1 MVPTQRLGA
10 GDVDQLPPVGAGKV
24 LTDAIQSGVIPGV
37 DLREIFRQAQQS
49 GIVRTAHAVNGGNFQ
64 AVHQGLPT
72 IDPTHVKARFC
83 VSPLYGG
90 SLCDTSI
97 CAKSMSGI
105 PVKSASMHII
115 EPCMALQ
122 LAAATITCQCLATV
136 RRFVLT
142 VLLSPLCCQAASKA
156 YTCGQVGKLKLQL

>member
-1 MVPTQRLGA
+1 MVPTKRLGA

-72 IDPTHVKARFC
+72 IDPSHVKASFF
-83 VSPLYGG
+83 VSPMMV
-90 SLCDTSI
+90 T
-97 CAKSMSGI
+97 
-105 PVKSASMHII
+105 VSAALHCVQTA
-115 EPCMALQ
+115 CMALRSSQHQSLAWHFSLQQAQ
-122 LAAATITCQCLATV
+122 LYV
-136 RRFVLT
+136 GVL
-142 VLLSPLCCQAASKA
+142 PLFGGLC
-156 YTCGQVGKLKLQL
+156 

>member
-1 MVPTQRLGA
+1 MVPTKRLGA

-72 IDPTHVKARFC
+72 LDPTHVKAGFFVCPIMVAVSAAIHC
-83 VSPLYGG
+83 VQ
-90 SLCDTSI
+90 T
-97 CAKSMSGI
+97 AR
-105 PVKSASMHII
+105 
-115 EPCMALQ
+115 MALQ
-122 LAAATITCQCLATV
+122 SSQHHACSRALHAT
-136 RRFVLT
+136 
-142 VLLSPLCCQAASKA
+142 
-156 YTCGQVGKLKLQL
+156 

>member
-1 MVPTQRLGA
+1 MVPTKRLGA

-72 IDPTHVKARFC
+72 LDPTHVKAGFFVCPIMVAVSAAIHC
-83 VSPLYGG
+83 VQTA
-90 SLCDTSI
+90 C
-97 CAKSMSGI
+97 M
-105 PVKSASMHII
+105 
-115 EPCMALQ
+115 EPQSSQHHACSRALH
-122 LAAATITCQCLATV
+122 AT
-136 RRFVLT
+136 
-142 VLLSPLCCQAASKA
+142 
-156 YTCGQVGKLKLQL
+156 